1 MDQATDQDVQRLLD
15 GGRRREAFECLIEH
29 YQHKVFRLCFS
40 ILGDEAAAEDAAQDT
55 FLKAWR
61 GLPGFRGDAAL
72 PTWLYSIARNTCLT
86 RSQRGA
92 GRAEELLTEGT
103 AASRLIPIDD
113 SLDVRAAIARLPG
126 RYRQALLLFY
136 FEGKSYEEVSAMLDL
151 PLGTVKTYL
160 HRARKELAA
169 SFRQSATEVK
179 HGV

>member
-1 MDQATDQDVQRLLD
+1 
-15 GGRRREAFECLIEH
+15 
-29 YQHKVFRLCFS
+29 
-40 ILGDEAAAEDAAQDT
+40 
-55 FLKAWR
+55 
-61 GLPGFRGDAAL
+61 
-72 PTWLYSIARNTCLT
+72 
-86 RSQRGA
+86 
-92 GRAEELLTEGT
+92 LTEGT